1 MAEKIIFD
9 HYEVLTR
16 ADGSLFELG
25 RGAMGITYKAFD
37 TNLRVNVA
45 LKVINSKFLES
56 EVAQQR
62 FLREARAA
70 AQLRHPNVAS
80 VFHLGTNRDAFFYAM
95 EFVDGET
102 VEAFIKRH
110 GPIEPAVA
118 LRITIQVTRA
128 LSAAAK
134 HHLVHRDI
142 KPANLMLVQEDDD
155 YLVKVI
161 DFGLAKSVKHEGDD
175 DLATLS
181 MGGFVGT
188 AHFASPEQLEEKE
201 IDARSDIYSLGV
213 TLWYMLVG
221 QAPFGGSLA
230 QVMSQHLHKPP
241 PLEKLQKLP
250 ACVRT
255 VVGRMIEKDP
265 AQRPQSPAELRTELE
280 KCLAELK
287 TPPPLPN
294 DEQDF
299 PTMIEEPIAPA
310 TPAAASPV
318 DVGSKSGR
326 GMVWAALLVLIVLGA
341 AAAFFLLKSS
351 RPRETAAPPTATPAP
366 SPSVV
371 VTATPAAVQATVAP
385 SVVPSAS
392 PTASLASPEQLTRTS
407 LAEAEKYEAAKD
419 WPHAVMAYVD
429 LQKKF
434 PQSDVGRVRL
444 ELLLSKLLGDKKT
457 WAEASEEKMR
467 EPLTAA
473 AKLGASSGME
483 LLGEFLRKR
492 DPKASF
498 DWLCAAAAQ
507 GRAHA
512 MSEVGLRYS
521 NGAGVERDFVKAAQ
535 WFEQA
540 RAAGDVSAGTLLAE
554 CYLYGKGVSKNEG
567 KAVSLL
573 QDAAAANDP
582 RAMDQLATCYH
593 KGIGVSPNDKEAFKL
608 YARAAQ
614 MNYLDSAGNL
624 GVLYLTSDQTD
635 LGRDQ
640 TARTQKAL
648 SLFREGAKQ
657 NNAFC
662 MYLYARCYELGTGVE
677 ANATEAK
684 DWYRRAAAAGNRP
697 AEEWCR
703 QHNVVLG
710 AAPTP

>member
-1 MAEKIIFD
+1 MAEKITFD
-9 HYEVLTR
+9 HYEVLTHP
-16 ADGSLFELG
+16 DGSLFELG

-45 LKVINSKFLES
+45 LKVINSRFLES

-241 PLEKLQKLP
+241 PLEKLQNLP

-299 PTMIEEPIAPA
+299 PTMIEERSRRQLRRPRLRLSPEANRV
-310 TPAAASPV
+310 AAR
-318 DVGSKSGR
+318 SGR
-326 GMVWAALLVLIVLGA
+326 PCSFSL
-341 AAAFFLLKSS
+341 SS
-351 RPRETAAPPTATPAP
+351 
-366 SPSVV
+366 
-371 VTATPAAVQATVAP
+371 VQ
-385 SVVPSAS
+385 
-392 PTASLASPEQLTRTS
+392 
-407 LAEAEKYEAAKD
+407 
-419 WPHAVMAYVD
+419 
-429 LQKKF
+429 
-434 PQSDVGRVRL
+434 
-444 ELLLSKLLGDKKT
+444 
-457 WAEASEEKMR
+457 
-467 EPLTAA
+467 
-473 AKLGASSGME
+473 
-483 LLGEFLRKR
+483 LRR
-492 DPKASF
+492 FSF
-498 DWLCAAAAQ
+498 
-507 GRAHA
+507 
-512 MSEVGLRYS
+512 
-521 NGAGVERDFVKAAQ
+521 
-535 WFEQA
+535 
-540 RAAGDVSAGTLLAE
+540 
-554 CYLYGKGVSKNEG
+554 
-567 KAVSLL
+567 
-573 QDAAAANDP
+573 
-582 RAMDQLATCYH
+582 
-593 KGIGVSPNDKEAFKL
+593 
-608 YARAAQ
+608 
-614 MNYLDSAGNL
+614 
-624 GVLYLTSDQTD
+624 
-635 LGRDQ
+635 
-640 TARTQKAL
+640 
-648 SLFREGAKQ
+648 
-657 NNAFC
+657 
-662 MYLYARCYELGTGVE
+662 
-677 ANATEAK
+677 
-684 DWYRRAAAAGNRP
+684 
-697 AEEWCR
+697 
-703 QHNVVLG
+703 
-710 AAPTP
+710 